1 MNVIVKCCKDLEL
14 MVTFPLQSSR
24 LLECMHVAYVYAHV
38 RTYLM
43 FCLQF
48 CSINNGSGMCMP
60 ESQLMNIRVISG
72 SILSAAAQRL
82 LQEFGLRFGVVR
94 VHFI

>member
-1 MNVIVKCCKDLEL
+1 
-14 MVTFPLQSSR
+14 
-24 LLECMHVAYVYAHV
+24 
-38 RTYLM
+38 
-43 FCLQF
+43 
-48 CSINNGSGMCMP
+48 MP

-94 VHFI
+94 VHII